1 MITAEDCTWPEI
13 TFASLEDAEDALAS
27 LKLSQAMAAEEGY
40 TGGRWPDLILELE
53 DLISLCRE
61 DPNF

>member
-1 MITAEDCTWPEI
+1 MISAADCTWAE
-13 TFASLEDAEDALAS
+13 FHYASLEEAEEALAS
-27 LKLSQAMAAEEGY
+27 LKLSQAMAEEEGY

-53 DLISLCRE
+53 ELISICRE

>member
-1 MITAEDCTWPEI
+1 MISAADCTWPEFHYGSI
-13 TFASLEDAEDALAS
+13 EAAEEALAS
-27 LKLSQAMAAEEGY
+27 LNRSQAMAEEAGHK
-40 TGGRWPDLILELE
+40 GGRWPDLILELE